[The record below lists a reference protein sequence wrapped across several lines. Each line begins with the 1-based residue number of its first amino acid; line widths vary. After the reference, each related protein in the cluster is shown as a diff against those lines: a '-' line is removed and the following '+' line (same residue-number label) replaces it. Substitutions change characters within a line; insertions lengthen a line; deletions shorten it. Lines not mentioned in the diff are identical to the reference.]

1 MVERILRSPH
11 ILVTLKR
18 DELVREGRAEEL
30 AELAKSTH
38 DLQESLLGNWAMTNF
53 AAGERD
59 DQ

>member
-38 DLQESLLGNWAMTNF
+38 DLQESLLGNW
-53 AAGERD
+53 R
-59 DQ
+59 